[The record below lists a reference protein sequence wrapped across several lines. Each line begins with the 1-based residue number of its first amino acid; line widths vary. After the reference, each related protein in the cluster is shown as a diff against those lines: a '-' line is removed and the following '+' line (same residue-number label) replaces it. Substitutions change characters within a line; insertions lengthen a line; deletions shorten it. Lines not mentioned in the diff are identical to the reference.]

1 MEGRLRKSLRQLLIR
16 MSFANAE
23 KYLIIK
29 SIKMDTLITIGL
41 IAAGLVCFLLFYK
54 SIDWFEKI

>member
-1 MEGRLRKSLRQLLIR
+1 